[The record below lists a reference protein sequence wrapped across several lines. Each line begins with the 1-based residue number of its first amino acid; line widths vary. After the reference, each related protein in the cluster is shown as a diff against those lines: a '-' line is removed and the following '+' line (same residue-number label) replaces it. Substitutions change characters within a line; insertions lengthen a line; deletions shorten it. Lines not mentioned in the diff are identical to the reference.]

1 MVDILPP
8 ETEKDKPQTN
18 GRGKPEAL
26 APDLDVAVN
35 FLKRLHP
42 GAPWETLTA
51 IVPDGDTKTRSFADP
66 ADWCTFIS
74 AQNVDR
80 NVYYPPNRAQAPMNK
95 KAEKKDI
102 AEIWYLHAES

>member
-1 MVDILPP
+1 MKQLGAVSFATQMTVKGVTVMVDILPP

-66 ADWCTFIS
+66 GGGQGPVSDDTRGEEVA
-74 AQNVDR
+74 APDR
-80 NVYYPPNRAQAPMNK
+80 G
-95 KAEKKDI
+95 
-102 AEIWYLHAES
+102 S

>member
-51 IVPDGDTKTRSFADP
+51 IVPDGTPQIGALLYRPKMLTG
-66 ADWCTFIS
+66 TFITRPT
-74 AQNVDR
+74 ARKRQ
-80 NVYYPPNRAQAPMNK
+80 
-95 KAEKKDI
+95 
-102 AEIWYLHAES
+102 